1 MPFFIQKEQPV
12 AVFDS
17 GVGGISVLREL
28 VKVMPNEDFIYYG
41 DSENA
46 PYGTKTLE
54 EVRELTCRHA
64 KELFEGVIAHLEEL
78 DLRIKH
84 QIKNWDFEHIGDM
97 ERAILR
103 LGAYEILFSAMDKAI
118 VINEA
123 LEIAKNFGNEASTKF
138 INGIL
143 DGIAKNATIDLK
155 VIQEALQKA
164 QEEMKNTESQETKNV
179 SKQDS
184 KKPRDSKFKD
194 SKKPRDSKNNK
205 NVRKLKDSKG
215 RAKVQN
221 PKSKRGEK

>member
-1 MPFFIQKEQPV
+1 MATRSQVRE
-12 AVFDS
+12 AVTQLLYAYGS
-17 GVGGISVLREL
+17 GNDGISKFMDE
-28 VKVMPNEDFIYYG
+28 I
-41 DSENA
+41 
-46 PYGTKTLE
+46 LE
-54 EVRELTCRHA
+54 EKKIKNAQNTFA

-205 NVRKLKDSKG
+205 NVRKLKDFKG

>member
-1 MPFFIQKEQPV
+1 MATRSQVREVVTQLLY
-12 AVFDS
+12 AYGS
-17 GVGGISVLREL
+17 GNDGISKFMDE
-28 VKVMPNEDFIYYG
+28 I
-41 DSENA
+41 
-46 PYGTKTLE
+46 LE
-54 EVRELTCRHA
+54 EKKIKNAQNTFA

-194 SKKPRDSKNNK
+194 SKKPSDSKNNK

>member
-1 MPFFIQKEQPV
+1 MATRSQVREVVTQLLY
-12 AVFDS
+12 AYGS
-17 GVGGISVLREL
+17 GNDGISKFMDE
-28 VKVMPNEDFIYYG
+28 I
-41 DSENA
+41 
-46 PYGTKTLE
+46 LE
-54 EVRELTCRHA
+54 EKKIKNAQNTFA

-164 QEEMKNTESQETKNV
+164 QEEMKKTESQETKNV

-205 NVRKLKDSKG
+205 NVRKLKDFKG

>member
-1 MPFFIQKEQPV
+1 MATRSQVREVVTQLLY
-12 AVFDS
+12 AYGS
-17 GVGGISVLREL
+17 GNDGISKFMDE
-28 VKVMPNEDFIYYG
+28 I
-41 DSENA
+41 
-46 PYGTKTLE
+46 LE
-54 EVRELTCRHA
+54 EKKIKNAQNTFA

-184 KKPRDSKFKD
+184 KKPRESKFKD

-205 NVRKLKDSKG
+205 NVRKLKDFKG

>member
-1 MPFFIQKEQPV
+1 MATRSQVREVV
-12 AVFDS
+12 AQLLYAYGS
-17 GVGGISVLREL
+17 GNDGISKFMDE
-28 VKVMPNEDFIYYG
+28 I
-41 DSENA
+41 
-46 PYGTKTLE
+46 LE
-54 EVRELTCRHA
+54 EKKIKNAQNIFA
-64 KELFEGVIAHLEEL
+64 KELFDGVIAHLEEL
-78 DLRIKH
+78 DLCIRH
-84 QIKNWDFEHIGDM
+84 QIKNWDFERIGDM

-205 NVRKLKDSKG
+205 NVRKLKDFKG

>member
-1 MPFFIQKEQPV
+1 MATRSQVREVVTQLLY
-12 AVFDS
+12 AYGS
-17 GVGGISVLREL
+17 GNDGISKFMDE
-28 VKVMPNEDFIYYG
+28 I
-41 DSENA
+41 
-46 PYGTKTLE
+46 LE
-54 EVRELTCRHA
+54 EKKIKNAQNTFA

-84 QIKNWDFEHIGDM
+84 QIKDWDFEHIGDM

-164 QEEMKNTESQETKNV
+164 QEEMKNTESQETKKV
-179 SKQDS
+179 PTQDS
-184 KKPRDSKFKD
+184 KKPRDSKLKE

>member
-1 MPFFIQKEQPV
+1 
-12 AVFDS
+12 
-17 GVGGISVLREL
+17 
-28 VKVMPNEDFIYYG
+28 
-41 DSENA
+41 
-46 PYGTKTLE
+46 
-54 EVRELTCRHA
+54 
-64 KELFEGVIAHLEEL
+64 
-78 DLRIKH
+78 
-84 QIKNWDFEHIGDM
+84 M

>member
-1 MPFFIQKEQPV
+1 MATRSQVREVVTQLLY
-12 AVFDS
+12 AYGS
-17 GVGGISVLREL
+17 GNDGISKFMDE
-28 VKVMPNEDFIYYG
+28 I
-41 DSENA
+41 
-46 PYGTKTLE
+46 LE
-54 EVRELTCRHA
+54 EKKIKNAQNTFA

-164 QEEMKNTESQETKNV
+164 QEEMKNTEKKKKKNV

>member
-1 MPFFIQKEQPV
+1 MATRSQVREVVTQLLY
-12 AVFDS
+12 AYGS
-17 GVGGISVLREL
+17 GNDGISKFMDE
-28 VKVMPNEDFIYYG
+28 I
-41 DSENA
+41 
-46 PYGTKTLE
+46 LE
-54 EVRELTCRHA
+54 EKKIKNAQNTFA

-184 KKPRDSKFKD
+184 KKPRDSKIPKENSFLD
-194 SKKPRDSKNNK
+194 LLRILDFLSNFFRNSKIP
-205 NVRKLKDSKG
+205 KLK
-215 RAKVQN
+215 N
-221 PKSKRGEK
+221 TP

>member
-1 MPFFIQKEQPV
+1 MATRSQVREVV
-12 AVFDS
+12 AQLLYAYGS
-17 GVGGISVLREL
+17 GNDGISKFMDE
-28 VKVMPNEDFIYYG
+28 I
-41 DSENA
+41 
-46 PYGTKTLE
+46 LE
-54 EVRELTCRHA
+54 EKKIKNAQNTFA

-205 NVRKLKDSKG
+205 NVRKLKDFKG

>member
-1 MPFFIQKEQPV
+1 MATRSQVREVVTQLLY
-12 AVFDS
+12 AYGS
-17 GVGGISVLREL
+17 GNDGISKFMDE
-28 VKVMPNEDFIYYG
+28 I
-41 DSENA
+41 
-46 PYGTKTLE
+46 LE
-54 EVRELTCRHA
+54 EKKIKNAQNTFA

-205 NVRKLKDSKG
+205 NVRKLKDFKG

>member
-1 MPFFIQKEQPV
+1 MATRSQVREVVTQLLY
-12 AVFDS
+12 AYGS
-17 GVGGISVLREL
+17 GNDGISKFMDE
-28 VKVMPNEDFIYYG
+28 I
-41 DSENA
+41 
-46 PYGTKTLE
+46 LE
-54 EVRELTCRHA
+54 EKKIKNAQNTFA